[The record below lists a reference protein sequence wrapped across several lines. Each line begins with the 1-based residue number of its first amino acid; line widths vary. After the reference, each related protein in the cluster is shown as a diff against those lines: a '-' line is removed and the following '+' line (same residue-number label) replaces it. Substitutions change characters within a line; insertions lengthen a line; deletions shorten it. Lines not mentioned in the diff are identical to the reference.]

1 MSTVQGAKELQQV
14 NPRDLQLE
22 DNVRAEASLTKD
34 FIASIKELG
43 VLMPVIAVRNPDGT
57 LMVRAGQ
64 RRTAAAREAELETI
78 PVYITDEGTDEASRL
93 VTQIVEN
100 DQRMG
105 LNANDRTLGI
115 QALIDTGM
123 SVTKI
128 ARRLSIPATQVK
140 KTSAVARS
148 RAALEAL
155 QNESLTLDQAAEIAE
170 FDGDQDA
177 VDALIAAAKRNH
189 FEHEVARQKIDRD
202 YRERLAKVA
211 EDYAKLGVTVLDQR
225 PDYGNPDMVP
235 EYSLVDADGND
246 LDKEVILAS
255 VKANPQLWAVS
266 LTEESVFT
274 DAEGNTVP
282 ESKID
287 WSTDGDDDGEAE
299 EGFVHLKTVTETA
312 VIVPDQYYC
321 LNSDEAGLTVSER
334 FLQRTAGT
342 EETTPSIAQREAEK
356 RERRKVLA
364 LNKAGDAAQGVR
376 RAFVTSLLQRKTAPK
391 GSAVFIA
398 KMLTVDPS
406 LLAGYTAAVTAAELL
421 GVASDEL
428 VASGTGH
435 LAAQTAECTEQRAEV
450 ITLGLV
456 LGALEI
462 RAPKGAWRAPSAH
475 VVGPKEY
482 LAFLAD
488 CGYSLS
494 TVEQVMSGAITS
506 DEALEEDHHE

>member
-1 MSTVQGAKELQQV
+1 MSTIESGRELQQV
-14 NPRDLQLE
+14 DPRNLQLE
-22 DNVRAEASLTKD
+22 NNVRAEASLTKD
-34 FIASIKELG
+34 FVASIKELG
-43 VLMPVIAVRNPDGT
+43 VLMPVIAVRNPDGV

-64 RRTAAAREAELETI
+64 RRTAAAREAGLTSI
-78 PVYITDEGTDEASRL
+78 PVYITDEGTDDASRL

-100 DQRMG
+100 DQRLG
-105 LNANDRTLGI
+105 LQADDRAMGI

-128 ARRLSIPATQVK
+128 AKRLSIPATQVK
-140 KTSAVARS
+140 KSSAVAS
-148 RAALEAL
+148 SKAALEAL
-155 QNESLTLDQAAEIAE
+155 QKESLTLDQAAEIAE
-170 FDGDQDA
+170 FEGDQDA
-177 VDALIAAAKRNH
+177 VDSLIAAAKRNH
-189 FEHEVARQKIDRD
+189 FDHEVARQKVDREF
-202 YRERLAKVA
+202 RQELAKA
-211 EDYAKLGVTVLDQR
+211 SQPYIERGVTVLEAR
-225 PDYGNPDMVP
+225 PMYGDTEMVS
-235 EYSLVDADGND
+235 EDFLADAEGN
-246 LDKEVILAS
+246 EVEREAVLAS
-255 VKANPQLWAVS
+255 IEANPQAWAV
-266 LTEESVFT
+266 LLDEESVFT
-274 DAEGNTVP
+274 TSDGEIVP
-282 ESKID
+282 EIKID
-287 WSTDGDDDGEAE
+287 WATETDPDSEPE
-299 EGFVHLKTVTETA
+299 EGLIHAGTVEEVTAFVVS
-312 VIVPDQYYC
+312 DYYC
-321 LNSDEAGLTVSER
+321 LDPAAAGFALSER
-334 FLQRTAGT
+334 FARVQAQGGQG
-342 EETTPSIAQREAEK
+342 EVTPTIAQREAEK

-391 GSAVFIA
+391 GSALFVA

-421 GVASDEL
+421 GVASDQL
-428 VASGTGH
+428 VAS
-435 LAAQTAECTEQRAEV
+435 TAECTEQRAEI

>member
-1 MSTVQGAKELQQV
+1 MTTIEGARELQQV
-14 NPRDLQLE
+14 DPRNLQLE
-22 DNVRAEASLTKD
+22 NNVRAEASLTKD

-64 RRTAAAREAELETI
+64 RRTAAAREAGLPFI
-78 PVYITDEGTDEASRL
+78 PVYITDEGTDDASRL

-100 DQRMG
+100 DQR
-105 LNANDRTLGI
+105 LSLQADDRAIGI

-128 ARRLSIPATQVK
+128 AKRLSIPAAQVK
-140 KTSAVARS
+140 KSSSVARS

-155 QNESLTLDQAAEIAE
+155 QKDSLTLDQAAEIAE
-170 FDGDQDA
+170 FEDDQDA
-177 VDALIAAAKRNH
+177 VDALLAAAKRNH
-189 FEHEVARQKIDRD
+189 FDHEVARQKADRAYRQRLTEASQPYIDR
-202 YRERLAKVA
+202 
-211 EDYAKLGVTVLDQR
+211 GVTVLESR
-225 PDYGNPDMVP
+225 PMYGDAEVVS
-235 EYSLVDADGND
+235 EDFLVDADGN
-246 LDKEVILAS
+246 EVEREAILAS
-255 VKANPQLWAVS
+255 VEANPQAWAV
-266 LTEESVFT
+266 LLDEESVFT
-274 DAEGNTVP
+274 TVDGEVVQ

-287 WSTDGDDDGEAE
+287 WATEDNPESEAE
-299 EGFVHLKTVTETA
+299 EGLIHASIVEET
-312 VIVPDQYYC
+312 IVFGPSDYYC
-321 LNSDEAGLTVSER
+321 LNPEVAGFALSER
-334 FLQRTAGT
+334 FQRVQAQGGQVTA
-342 EETTPSIAQREAEK
+342 TPTIAQREAEK

-391 GSAVFIA
+391 GSALFVA

-428 VASGTGH
+428 VAS
-435 LAAQTAECTEQRAEV
+435 TAECTEQRAEI

-482 LAFLAD
+482 LNFLAD

-506 DEALEEDHHE
+506 DEALEEGHHG